1 MFKIEVDVYLGAL
14 ENIGK
19 MKGETINPTIES

>member
-19 MKGETINPTIES
+19 MKGENLLTPQLS